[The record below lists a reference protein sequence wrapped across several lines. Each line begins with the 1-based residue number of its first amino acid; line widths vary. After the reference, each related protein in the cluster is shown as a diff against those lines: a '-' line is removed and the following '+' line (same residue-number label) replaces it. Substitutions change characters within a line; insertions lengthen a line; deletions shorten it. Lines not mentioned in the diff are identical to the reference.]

1 MSDGHLNMGHPMK
14 PTPKV
19 AVKKQNVTLTDKQKV
34 AALTAENL
42 KLQRQI
48 AKDYASRVSLENQ
61 VRALQDENKRSN
73 LPSPSMEGLL
83 GGKAIELLKK
93 IRK

>member
-1 MSDGHLNMGHPMK
+1 MK
-14 PTPKV
+14 PAPKV
-19 AVKKQNVTLTDKQKV
+19 AAKKEQVTLTDKQKV
-34 AALTAENL
+34 VALTAENL

-61 VRALQDENKRSN
+61 VRALQQENKRFN
-73 LPSPSMEGLL
+73 LPSPSMEELL
-83 GGKAIELLKK
+83 DGKASDLLKT

>member
-1 MSDGHLNMGHPMK
+1 MK

-19 AVKKQNVTLTDKQKV
+19 AAKKESVFLTDKEKV
-34 AALTAENL
+34 IALTAENL

-61 VRALQDENKRSN
+61 VRALQEENKRLH
-73 LPSPSMEGLL
+73 LPSPSMDDLL
-83 GGKAIELLKK
+83 AGKASDLLKK
-93 IRK
+93 ISKQPA